1 MVLNIGQHNLSKTA
15 PQCLSKIPVILS
27 PGVPNH
33 GFSGLKAFW
42 FNNNAVYCIL
52 DSHPEPTH
60 IHVFS
65 LYWEHKVI
73 QATSVQR
80 PKSVFIEWIL
90 QWQLCKCKS
99 CPLCATQYIR
109 FQIYNLIEF
118 WNPSFYKKRLGP
130 HAGPHHFINAR
141 FLVNQF
147 FRVFLER
154 LMLQHVINEIP
165 LGTSFYKHSTFS
177 DHFINTFGL

>member
-1 MVLNIGQHNLSKTA
+1 MDFQDWRL
-15 PQCLSKIPVILS
+15 
-27 PGVPNH
+27 
-33 GFSGLKAFW
+33 FGLITTLFI
-42 FNNNAVYCIL
+42 VYLIAIQNPL
-52 DSHPEPTH
+52 TYMF
-60 IHVFS
+60 FS